1 MDSRTLP
8 SSAGQQGLS
17 ILQLHHVGAKSGSK
31 RVTPLAYWPASDTS
45 VAVLASNYGAARH
58 PGWYHNLIAL
68 PSAVVEIDGDWWTV
82 TARVAPPGGACAPH
96 RSHRPLQRRGHY
108 RHQQNVAPDS
118 RRRPRARRPTAR
130 EAGTDSMTRS
140 TSSRSA
146 AGSR

>member
-8 SSAGQQGLS
+8 SGAGQQGLS
-17 ILQLHHVGAKSGSK
+17 MLQLHHVGAKSVSK

-58 PGWYHNLIAL
+58 PGWYHNLIAQ

-82 TARVAPPGGACAPH
+82 TARVAPPAERALLIDRIA
-96 RSHRPLQRRGHY
+96 RSSAAVTTAISRTSRQIPVVVLELVAQR
-108 RHQQNVAPDS
+108 
-118 RRRPRARRPTAR
+118 R